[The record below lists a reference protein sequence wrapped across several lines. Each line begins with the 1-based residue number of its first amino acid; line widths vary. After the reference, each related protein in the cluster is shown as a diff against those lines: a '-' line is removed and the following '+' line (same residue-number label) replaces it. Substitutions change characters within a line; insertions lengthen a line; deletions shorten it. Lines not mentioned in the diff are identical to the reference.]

1 MKLKIFDTPT
11 REQLFDDHDFWE
23 VSPQSR
29 RWRNR
34 VTKLAGFL
42 TLVLYT
48 ELYKPTFRE
57 NIHPPCQVA
66 HEDFSRRLRVTF
78 KLF

>member
-11 REQLFDDHDFWE
+11 HEQLFDDHDFWE

-42 TLVLYT
+42 TLVLGIS
-48 ELYKPTFRE
+48 L
-57 NIHPPCQVA
+57 VA
-66 HEDFSRRLRVTF
+66 NDLKIQEM
-78 KLF
+78 